1 MGLPE
6 DQPIQNGIISRT
18 IESAQ
23 SKIEGYNF
31 DIRKHVL
38 EYDDVMNKQ
47 REVVYKKRVITS
59 YSIHYTKLYECR

>member
-1 MGLPE
+1 MDKLGLPE
-6 DQPIQNGIISRT
+6 DEPIENALVSRT

-38 EYDDVMNKQ
+38 DYDDVMNKQ
-47 REVVYKKRVITS
+47 REVVYKKTLCVA
-59 YSIHYTKLYECR
+59 YSF